1 MMDLASLGTKGQ
13 MVDMGLQLAKDLYAQ
28 HVRDKYVNKAADKYL
43 QALGRNSGDSG
54 YTEAQNAGM
63 RHAQELARGNVASAV
78 GNAYG
83 TNAPAAAKQ
92 VDAVN
97 AASNAYDSA
106 PWSNMMSKMQQA
118 ENKSLRDQVSAAEAN
133 AGRDLEGVVGAVN
146 NIENTLGGMT
156 NTAALPEQQAS
167 EQAVR
172 QSISENA
179 GYHGMPSNLAK
190 YGKKNDGWFDTFIGR
205 LK

>member
-13 MVDMGLQLAKDLYAQ
+13 MVDTGLQLAKDLYAQ
-28 HVRDKYVNKAADKYL
+28 HLRDKYVNKAADKYL
-43 QALGRNSGDSG
+43 QALGRNSGDTG
-54 YTEAQNAGM
+54 YTEAQNTGM
-63 RHAQELARGNVASAV
+63 RHAQELARGNVAEAV

-97 AASNAYDSA
+97 AASNAYDST

-118 ENKSLRDQVSAAEAN
+118 ENKNLRDQVSAAEAN

-146 NIENTLGGMT
+146 NVENTLGNMAKQQ
-156 NTAALPEQQAS
+156 TAA
-167 EQAVR
+167 R

-190 YGKKNDGWFDTFIGR
+190 YGKKDGWFDTFIGR

>member
-28 HVRDKYVNKAADKYL
+28 HLRDKYVNKAADKYL
-43 QALGRNSGDSG
+43 QALGRNSGDTG
-54 YTEAQNAGM
+54 YTEAQNVGM
-63 RHAQELARGNVASAV
+63 RHAQDLARGNVAEAV

-92 VDAVN
+92 VVAVN
-97 AASNAYDSA
+97 AASNAYDST

-118 ENKSLRDQVSAAEAN
+118 ENKNLRDQVSAAEAN
-133 AGRDLEGVVGAVN
+133 AGRALEGTVGAVN
-146 NIENTLGGMT
+146 NVENTLGNM
-156 NTAALPEQQAS
+156 AALPKQQTG
-167 EQAVR
+167 EQAAR

-190 YGKKNDGWFDTFIGR
+190 YGKKDGWFDTFIGR

>member
-28 HVRDKYVNKAADKYL
+28 HLRDKYVNKSADKYL

-54 YTEAQNAGM
+54 YTEAQNVGM
-63 RHAQELARGNVASAV
+63 RRAQELARGNVAEII

-92 VDAVN
+92 AAAATN
-97 AASNAYDSA
+97 ASKAYDST

-118 ENKSLRDQVSAAEAN
+118 ENKNLRDKVSVAEAN
-133 AGRDLEGVVGAVN
+133 AGRELEGTMGAVN
-146 NIENTLGGMT
+146 NIENTLGSMA
-156 NTAALPEQQAS
+156 NTMALPEQQTG
-167 EQAVR
+167 EQAAR

-179 GYHGMPSNLAK
+179 GYHGMPSSLAK
-190 YGKKNDGWFDTFIGR
+190 YGKKDGWFDTFIGR

>member
-28 HVRDKYVNKAADKYL
+28 HLRDKYINKAADKYL

-54 YTEAQNAGM
+54 YTEAQNTGM
-63 RHAQELARGNVASAV
+63 RHAQELARGGVAEAV

-92 VDAVN
+92 AN
-97 AASNAYDSA
+97 AATEASSAYDST
-106 PWSNMMSKMQQA
+106 PWSNMMSKMQKA
-118 ENKSLRDQVSAAEAN
+118 ENENLKDQVSAAEAN
-133 AGRDLEGVVGAVN
+133 AGRELEGTIGATN
-146 NIENTLGGMT
+146 NIENTLGGMA
-156 NTAALPEQQAS
+156 NMLALPKQQTGEEA
-167 EQAVR
+167 AR

-190 YGKKNDGWFDTFIGR
+190 YGKKDGWFDTFIGR

>member
-28 HVRDKYVNKAADKYL
+28 HLRDKYINKAADKYL

-54 YTEAQNAGM
+54 YTEAQNVGM
-63 RHAQELARGNVASAV
+63 RRAQELARGNVAEAV

-92 VDAVN
+92 A
-97 AASNAYDSA
+97 AAATEASNAYDST
-106 PWSNMMSKMQQA
+106 PWSNMMSKMQKA
-118 ENKSLRDQVSAAEAN
+118 ENENLKDQVSAAEAN
-133 AGRDLEGVVGAVN
+133 AGRELEGVVGSVN
-146 NIENTLGGMT
+146 NVENSLGNMT
-156 NTAALPEQQAS
+156 NMAALPKQQTG
-167 EQAVR
+167 EQAAR

-179 GYHGMPSNLAK
+179 GYHGMPSSLAK
-190 YGKKNDGWFDTFIGR
+190 YGKKDGWFDTFIGR

>member
-43 QALGRNSGDSG
+43 QALGRNSGDTG
-54 YTEAQNAGM
+54 YTEAQNVGM
-63 RHAQELARGNVASAV
+63 RRAQDIARGNVAEAV

-83 TNAPAAAKQ
+83 TNAPATAKQ
-92 VDAVN
+92 VAAVN
-97 AASNAYDSA
+97 AASNAYDST
-106 PWSNMMSKMQQA
+106 PWSNMMSKMQQS
-118 ENKSLRDQVSAAEAN
+118 ENKNLRNQVSAAEAN

-146 NIENTLGGMT
+146 NVEKNLGDMASS
-156 NTAALPEQQAS
+156 AALPKQQTG
-167 EQAVR
+167 EQAAR

-190 YGKKNDGWFDTFIGR
+190 YGKKKGWFDDFLSRIR
-205 LK
+205 

>member
-28 HVRDKYVNKAADKYL
+28 HLRDKYVKKAADKYL
-43 QALGRNSGDSG
+43 AALGRNSGDTG
-54 YTEAQNAGM
+54 YTEAQNTGM
-63 RHAQELARGNVASAV
+63 RHAQEIARGNVADV
-78 GNAYG
+78 IGDAYG

-92 VDAVN
+92 VAAVD
-97 AASNAYDSA
+97 AASSAYDNT

-118 ENKSLRDQVSAAEAN
+118 ENKNLRDQVSVAEAN
-133 AGRDLEGVVGAVN
+133 AGRSLEGTIGAVN
-146 NIENTLGGMT
+146 NIENTLGSMA
-156 NTAALPEQQAS
+156 NTAALKGNQQTG
-167 EQAVR
+167 EQAAR

-190 YGKKNDGWFDTFIGR
+190 HGKKDGWFDTFIGR

>member
-28 HVRDKYVNKAADKYL
+28 HVRDKYVNESAEKYL
-43 QALGRNSGDSG
+43 DALGRNTGDSG
-54 YTEAQNAGM
+54 YTDAQNAGM
-63 RHAQELARGNVASAV
+63 KRAQEIARGRQAQIA

-83 TNAPAAAKQ
+83 TNAAQ
-92 VDAVN
+92 
-97 AASNAYDSA
+97 ASKIASSAQQGSDAYDST
-106 PWSNMMSKMQQA
+106 PWSNMMSKMQQS
-118 ENKSLRDQVSAAEAN
+118 ENKNLRNQVSAAEAN

-146 NIENTLGGMT
+146 NVENTLGGMASS
-156 NTAALPEQQAS
+156 AALPKQQTG
-167 EQAVR
+167 EQAAR

-190 YGKKNDGWFDTFIGR
+190 YGKKKGWFDDFLSRIR
-205 LK
+205 